1 MKKIISLTNVF
12 IKEYY
17 QSLPIF
23 DTSNKK
29 FDKKSIF
36 FWLLAIVFFGVSYV
50 SYEIIKFLKDIGQQQ
65 IFLNLFFPILLAF
78 LAFQSILACANI
90 FFFSKDIEN
99 VLYMPIKSE
108 NMLIAKLSTMLFM
121 LYVSEGILAVAP
133 LALYGMLT
141 SANFLYYFWAI
152 IIIAIFPI
160 LIAVII
166 GILTL
171 IIMRFAKFVRNK
183 EIFQI
188 IITILLI
195 AVIFGV
201 EYIATKEIFSIQ
213 SNDQALNRIIGIN
226 EKIQGINKYF
236 LIINPIIKI
245 LSNASSFQSI
255 LYFLQIILYNIIG
268 ISIFILI
275 GKVTYLKDILKNM
288 VSIGKINKK
297 NKKINLNKNIQSKGV
312 AKAYILKE
320 IKLLIRQPAFF
331 MQCVFPVISLLITA
345 VIIVVGIYPVVMQAM
360 QDEQVKSA
368 IEKITFNTEVIC
380 DILIVLQVLFSIS
393 NISLTAI
400 SREGKNAVVIKY
412 IPVEFYKQFIYKNI
426 PQFVL
431 NLLITIVVLGLICYV
446 IPGINVIYMIAIF
459 LIATVIN
466 IINCYLM
473 LIVDLRRP
481 NLDWISEDAVVKR
494 SDNKLFQYAL
504 MIVNILLLLYIATIF
519 KEIDLIVGLIIE
531 LAFFTIIFIVID
543 RCVKKWQKKLFEKI
557 I

>member
-78 LAFQSILACANI
+78 LTFQSILACANI

-201 EYIATKEIFSIQ
+201 EYVATNELFSIQ
-213 SNDQALNRIIGIN
+213 SNDQALNRVIDIS
-226 EKIQGINKYF
+226 ERMEGINKYF

-288 VSIGKINKK
+288 VSIGKIKKK

-331 MQCVFPVISLLITA
+331 MQCIFPVISLLITA
-345 VIIVVGIYPVVMQAM
+345 IIIIVGIYPVVMQAM